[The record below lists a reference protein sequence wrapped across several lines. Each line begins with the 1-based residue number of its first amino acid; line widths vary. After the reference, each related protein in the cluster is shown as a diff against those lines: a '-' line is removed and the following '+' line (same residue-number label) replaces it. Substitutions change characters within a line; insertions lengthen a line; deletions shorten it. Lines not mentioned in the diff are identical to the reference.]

1 MSTVLERSA
10 KRFVFPEVTE
20 HTPIMVAQRPGEP
33 GIPAFVTKVKAST
46 VSAVAIMT
54 GPGGGLVRF
63 ETCYHREDPRVIE
76 RPNIFDESHNGVFWL
91 SDLEIERRTSV
102 ERMRNLD
109 REVSEKIAAID
120 QRQRLE
126 LDAMNAFLEEMVT
139 RLSKV
144 EGRNAQPKK
153 V

>member
-1 MSTVLERSA
+1 MERSA
-10 KRFVFPEVTE
+10 QRFVFPEVTE

-33 GIPAFVTKVKAST
+33 GIPAFVTKVKSST

-54 GPGGGLVRF
+54 GPGGGLLRF
-63 ETCYHREDPRVIE
+63 ETCYHRDDPRVIE
-76 RPNIFDESHNGVFWL
+76 RPAIFDESHNGIFWL
-91 SDLEIERRTSV
+91 SELELERRNAV
-102 ERMRNLD
+102 ERMRSLD
-109 REVSEKIAAID
+109 KEVTQKITAIE
-120 QRQRLE
+120 QRQKSE
-126 LDAMNAFLEEMVT
+126 LDAMNALLEEMVT